1 MESRAKLAGHP
12 LHQMLIV
19 FPLGLLATAVVFD
32 VIFLVTNDPTW
43 AQASFYMIGAG
54 VITGLLAAVPGTIDW
69 LAIPRGTRA
78 KRIGLIHGVGNVV
91 VVALFA
97 LSWYLRRET
106 PTLPP
111 TGAVVAGLIGAGISI
126 VTAWLGG
133 ELVDRLGVG
142 VDDGA
147 HLDAP
152 SSLTS
157 QSATAASGPATVG
170 TGGPAARSG
179 ASGWS
184 GRERRHFPQPAYAG
198 VDRRRHA

>member
-1 MESRAKLAGHP
+1 MESRVKLAGHP

-32 VIFLVTNDPTW
+32 VIFAVTDDPTW
-43 AQASFYMIGAG
+43 AQASYYMIGAG
-54 VITGLLAAVPGTIDW
+54 VITGLVAAVPGAVDW

-78 KRIGLIHGVGNVV
+78 KRIGLIHGAGNVV

-97 LSWYLRRET
+97 LSWYLRRDN

-111 TGAVVAGLIGAGISI
+111 TDAVVAGLLGAGVSI

-152 SSLTS
+152 SSLTG
-157 QSATAASGPATVG
+157 QPASASAGSAS
-170 TGGPAARSG
+170 RSG
-179 ASGWS
+179 TSGWS

-198 VDRRRHA
+198 VDRRRSPA

>member
-1 MESRAKLAGHP
+1 MESRAKVAGHP

-54 VITGLLAAVPGTIDW
+54 VIAGLVAAIPGTIDW
-69 LAIPRGTRA
+69 LAIPRSTRA

-97 LSWYLRRET
+97 LSWFLRRDN

-111 TGAVVAGLIGAGISI
+111 TEAVVAGLIGAGISV
-126 VTAWLGG
+126 VTGWLGG

-157 QSATAASGPATVG
+157 QSATGTSGSASRSG
-170 TGGPAARSG
+170 TGS
-179 ASGWS
+179 SWS